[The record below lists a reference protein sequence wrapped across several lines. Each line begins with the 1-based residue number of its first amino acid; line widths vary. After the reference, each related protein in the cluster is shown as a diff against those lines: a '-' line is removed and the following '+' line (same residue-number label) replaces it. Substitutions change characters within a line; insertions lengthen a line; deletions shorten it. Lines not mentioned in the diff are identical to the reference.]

1 MSGMIPMVVAAVGR
15 ASPSVIAAASS
26 YVARVTGQAIAGAKG
41 LVEWAKRSPA
51 GAVLVATGLVTAGG
65 TVSDLFAD
73 AGSTAEGRKLLS
85 ALEEVTAKV
94 TVDLDSKADVKYGSS
109 SSDANLQFLKE
120 LIQYYAKRY
129 NLRGD
134 ALRREHLMSRAFI
147 ETSSADL
154 ERGILLFG

>member
-1 MSGMIPMVVAAVGR
+1 
-15 ASPSVIAAASS
+15 
-26 YVARVTGQAIAGAKG
+26 
-41 LVEWAKRSPA
+41 
-51 GAVLVATGLVTAGG
+51 VTAGG